1 MKKTKHLRKIDSFV
15 YMASNLVSFGLLFLI
30 NVIMT
35 NYSISDE
42 IYGEYKYAVNFV
54 LTMQAIFSFGI
65 TWSCASLIARDD
77 VKNKDGIIT
86 ASLIYTFI
94 IGVIVTVGLYIVSGI
109 TSALRI
115 SAVQEAV
122 IVFPFV
128 TVFLLQKLVDQ
139 IYMGLGQAN
148 RLSLYNVAPNI
159 LICIGLSLHIFFV
172 KNINFQYAIMLH
184 LISYVI
190 VIVPKLL
197 KIKYNF
203 YYFKNSTITLFEDI
217 RTSGFK
223 VHFSSIFTISATQII
238 VLVCGKLFGYS
249 EYGYYSLA
257 ASLASI
263 FQFIGSSVAVV
274 NFRHYA
280 NIDSISRKDIAFM
293 VVLGSAAYSLMY
305 SLSDVVFYWFYP
317 ESYGPTILYLKI
329 LCLSNLIYGFSMLF
343 NRFFIGK
350 GQGGN
355 VMKVSF
361 ITAVATVL
369 INIPMIV
376 LFGMRGMAVAAL
388 VVSVVNLLAYI
399 YEYNAYTKV
408 TKGKEK

>member
-1 MKKTKHLRKIDSFV
+1 MKKKKHLKKIDSLV
-15 YMASNLVSFGLLFLI
+15 YMVSSLASFGLLFLI

-42 IYGEYKYAVNFV
+42 IYGKYKYAVNFA
-54 LTMQAIFSFGI
+54 LTMPAIFSFGI

-86 ASLIYTFI
+86 ASLIYTLI

-109 TSALRI
+109 TSVLRI
-115 SAVQEAV
+115 SAVQDAI

-128 TVFLLQKLVDQ
+128 TVFLIQKLVDQ
-139 IYMGLGQAN
+139 IYMGLGQAT

-159 LICIGLSLHIFFV
+159 LICIGLALHIFFF
-172 KNINFQYAIMLH
+172 KSINFQYAIMLH

-197 KIKYNF
+197 EIKYSFND
-203 YYFKNSTITLFEDI
+203 FKDNTITLFEDI

-223 VHFSSIFTISATQII
+223 VHFSSIFTTSATQII

-257 ASLASI
+257 ASLATI

-280 NIDSISRKDIAFM
+280 NIDSISRKDIYFM
-293 VVLGSAAYSLMY
+293 TILGGAAYCCMY
-305 SLSDVVFYWFYP
+305 FLIDIVFYWFYP

-350 GQGGN
+350 GYGGN

-369 INIPMIV
+369 INVPMIV
-376 LFGMRGMAVAAL
+376 LFGMRGMAIAVF
-388 VVSVVNLLAYI
+388 VVSVVNLFVYV
-399 YEYNAYTKV
+399 YEYNIYIS
-408 TKGKEK
+408 KER